1 MAEPS
6 CLKCGNNQFQMTPVD
21 LGSPRHK
28 HSLVHCAQCG
38 GVIGIVDEMN
48 VEATLQEAR
57 GLIQR
62 QFSAVRERLRP
73 ASKRQAPADTPV
85 RNTTTIRSGPDDT
98 A

>member
-6 CLKCGNNQFQMTPVD
+6 CLKCGNKQFQMTPVE

-38 GVIGIVDEMN
+38 GVIGVVDELN

-57 GLIQR
+57 GFIQR
-62 QFSAVRERLRP
+62 QFAALRDRVRPTRDAKQEP
-73 ASKRQAPADTPV
+73 TPQPTPPQAPQQP
-85 RNTTTIRSGPDDT
+85 
-98 A
+98 

>member
-38 GVIGIVDEMN
+38 SVIGVVDELN

-57 GLIQR
+57 GFIQR
-62 QFSAVRERLRP
+62 QFSALRNRVRP
-73 ASKRQAPADTPV
+73 ARQRQAPAETHAKSP
-85 RNTTTIRSGPDDT
+85 PAADDT